1 MRCTVQSTKR
11 VILYHE
17 RYKRRPAH
25 DPDRVPQSLLPSTSA
40 MDHPVDVQYSGIT
53 LQVSHAQIILGIAKD
68 LMNDPAR
75 GARGILPEERSQF
88 DLQHSQYVDTV
99 SSTVCGH
106 V

>member
-1 MRCTVQSTKR
+1 
-11 VILYHE
+11 
-17 RYKRRPAH
+17 
-25 DPDRVPQSLLPSTSA
+25 

-53 LQVSHAQIILGIAKD
+53 LQVSHAQVVIGIAKD

-75 GARGILPEERSQF
+75 GATGILPEERSQF

-99 SSTVCGH
+99 SSTVFIH

>member
-1 MRCTVQSTKR
+1 
-11 VILYHE
+11 
-17 RYKRRPAH
+17 
-25 DPDRVPQSLLPSTSA
+25 

-75 GARGILPEERSQF
+75 GATGILPEERSQF

-99 SSTVCGH
+99 SSTVCDH